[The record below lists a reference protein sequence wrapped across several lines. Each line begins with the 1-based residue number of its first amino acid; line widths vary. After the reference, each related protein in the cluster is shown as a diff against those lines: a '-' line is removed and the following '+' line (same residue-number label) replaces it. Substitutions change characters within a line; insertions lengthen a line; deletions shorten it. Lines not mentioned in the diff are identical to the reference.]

1 MPIGN
6 NNEGFFF
13 NGEFFC
19 FNEETGKLTPLV
31 NMESLSCEFALLSAE
46 SEECVAKFAS
56 ILEPLGDL
64 EIVPNYEKPNNGGKS
79 DKDGGDGYDA

>member
-6 NNEGFFF
+6 ENNNGKFYYF
-13 NGEFFC
+13 N
-19 FNEETGKLTPLV
+19 NETGKWMPLAS
-31 NMESLSCEFALLSAE
+31 MESLSFEFALLSAE

-64 EIVPNYEKPNNGGKS
+64 EIVPNYKKPNNGDKS
-79 DKDGGDGYDA
+79 DKDGGDGYDT

>member
-6 NNEGFFF
+6 ENN
-13 NGEFFC
+13 NGEFFY
-19 FNEETGKLTPLV
+19 FNKDTGKYMPLSSI
-31 NMESLSCEFALLSAE
+31 ESLSCGFALLSAE